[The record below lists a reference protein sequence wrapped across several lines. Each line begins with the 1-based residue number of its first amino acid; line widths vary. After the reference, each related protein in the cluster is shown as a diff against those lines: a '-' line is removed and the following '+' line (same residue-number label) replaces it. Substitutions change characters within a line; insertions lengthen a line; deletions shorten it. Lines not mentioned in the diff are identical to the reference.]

1 MSNAFAGSALR
12 YNGCLIREY
21 ALKTFTLTRCS
32 IALAVV
38 ALGTAGAALAA
49 AQAAAMESAAT
60 QSIVKALK
68 KGECDKAIKE
78 MNDAVSSSD
87 AGADFLA
94 GRMLDEGVCVK
105 QDSAGATTYFK
116 RAFELGDRASA
127 LDFGTKIGLG
137 EGVAQSYEHAGE
149 TCRAGGLDA
158 QGKLSTYSLGY
169 ACTVRGVAGTLLREN
184 LPTGAFSGG
193 AALVQFIPQSADMQI
208 RSMPSIARD
217 APVTGSS
224 VGRPLIDGTAAIEKA
239 WKEALAQVPKP
250 DPTKLEGKAIVLP
263 LDVEMT
269 IERGKDAR
277 RGDVGALLPGDIT
290 PILHGPPGKMVQGN

>member
-1 MSNAFAGSALR
+1 MAAM
-12 YNGCLIREY
+12 
-21 ALKTFTLTRCS
+21 
-32 IALAVV
+32 
-38 ALGTAGAALAA
+38 GTAGAALAA
-49 AQAAAMESAAT
+49 KQSAAT
-60 QSIVKALK
+60 QSIVKSIK
-68 KGECDKAIKE
+68 KGECDKAIKQ

-105 QDSAGATTYFK
+105 QDSAGATAYFK

-137 EGVAQSYEHAGE
+137 QGAEQSYEHAGE

-158 QGKLSTYSLGY
+158 EGKLSTYSLGY

-184 LPTGAFSGG
+184 LPAGSFSSG
-193 AALVQFIPQSADMQI
+193 AAQVQFVPQGAAIQI
-208 RSMPSIARD
+208 RSMPAVGRAD
-217 APVTGSS
+217 AVTGSNF
-224 VGRPLIDGTAAIEKA
+224 GRPLINGEAAIEKA

-250 DPTKLEGKAIVLP
+250 DQTKLDGRPIDLP

-269 IERGKDAR
+269 IESGKDATH
-277 RGDVGALLPGDIT
+277 GTQGALLPSDT
-290 PILHGPPGKMVQGN
+290 LPPVSGVNGLWSPR

>member
-1 MSNAFAGSALR
+1 
-12 YNGCLIREY
+12 
-21 ALKTFTLTRCS
+21 LKTFMLARWNV
-32 IALAVV
+32 ALAV
-38 ALGTAGAALAA
+38 AAAMGTAGAALAA
-49 AQAAAMESAAT
+49 TQSGAT
-60 QSIVKALK
+60 QAIVKAIK
-68 KGECDKAIKE
+68 KGECDKAIKQ

-87 AGADFLA
+87 AGAHFLA

-127 LDFGTKIGLG
+127 LDFGAKIGLG
-137 EGVAQSYEHAGE
+137 QGVEQSYEHAGE

-184 LPTGAFSGG
+184 LPTGSFSGG
-193 AALVQFIPQSADMQI
+193 AALVQFIPQSAVMQI
-208 RSMPSIARD
+208 RSMPNIGRD
-217 APVTGSS
+217 APLTGTT
-224 VGRPLIDGTAAIEKA
+224 VGRPLIDGAAAIEKA

-250 DPTKLEGKAIVLP
+250 DQTRLEGKAIDLP

-277 RGDVGALLPGDIT
+277 SGNQGALLGSEIT
-290 PILHGPPGKMVQGN
+290 PVLHGPPGSMVQGK

>member
-1 MSNAFAGSALR
+1 
-12 YNGCLIREY
+12 
-21 ALKTFTLTRCS
+21 LKTFTLTRCS
-32 IALAVV
+32 LALAV
-38 ALGTAGAALAA
+38 AAMGTAGAALAA
-49 AQAAAMESAAT
+49 AQLAATQSAAT
-60 QSIVKALK
+60 QSIVKAIK
-68 KGECDKAIKE
+68 KGDCDKAIKQ
-78 MNDAVSSSD
+78 MNDAVSASD
-87 AGADFLA
+87 AGAHFLA

-137 EGVAQSYEHAGE
+137 QGAEQSYEHAGE

-169 ACTVRGVAGTLLREN
+169 ACTVRGVAGTLLRES
-184 LPTGAFSGG
+184 LPTGAFSSGP
-193 AALVQFIPQSADMQI
+193 ALVQFIPQSAVMQI
-208 RSMPSIARD
+208 RSMPSVGREEAH
-217 APVTGSS
+217 TGTS
-224 VGRPLIDGTAAIEKA
+224 VGRPLIDGAAAIEKA

-250 DPTKLEGKAIVLP
+250 DQTKLEGNAIDLP

-277 RGDVGALLPGDIT
+277 RGEQGALLGSEIT
-290 PILHGPPGKMVQGN
+290 PVLHGPPGSMVQGK